1 MYMSLNLDNRST
13 GTIVP
18 IIIIIPPIVGVPFL
32 FVSPLKPRTLT
43 FSPILFF
50 VKILMI
56 LFPKKIEIINE
67 KISAN
72 EALNEIY

>member
-1 MYMSLNLDNRST
+1 MYMLLNFENRST

-18 IIIIIPPIVGVPFL
+18 IIIIIPPIVGVPF
-32 FVSPLKPRTLT
+32 FFFSPLKPSSLT

-56 LFPKKIEIINE
+56 LLPKKIEIINE

-72 EALNEIY
+72 AGSK

>member
-1 MYMSLNLDNRST
+1 MLLNLDNKST
-13 GTIVP
+13 GSIVP
-18 IIIIIPPIVGVPFL
+18 IIIMIPPIVGVPFFL
-32 FVSPLKPRTLT
+32 LSPFKPSDLT
-43 FSPILFF
+43 FSPILFI

-56 LFPKKIEIINE
+56 FLPKKIEVVNE